1 MRQLIVNVPSYV
13 HGPSGPQLIGS
24 TIGAFLNGAAARHGG
39 RDAVISASQ
48 GIRLSYAELEQN
60 SDILAAG
67 LIGLGLEK
75 GDRLGIWAPNR
86 VEWAVTQFA
95 AAKAGLVLVNI
106 NPAYRVAELEHVLR
120 ASSCKAVIVASRF
133 KASDYVAMMAEL
145 IGDFRRDVRIAS
157 DRLPAL
163 RSVIVLDDVAGGQHL
178 TYTDVMTRG
187 AQSNSALL
195 ERSAAL
201 SFDDAVNIQFTS
213 GTTGLPKGVTLSHH
227 NLLNNGVQVGDATGI
242 RLGDRVC
249 IPVPLYHCFGMVMGN
264 LACLGHGATMV
275 YPSES
280 FDPLAVLQT
289 IEAERCTHL
298 YGVPTMFIA
307 ILGHERFR
315 DFDLTSLRGGIMA
328 GAPCPTEVMKAV
340 IADMN
345 MSEITIAYGMTETS
359 PVSFQTRRDDP
370 FDARVSTVGQVMPHV
385 EVKIIDTNGSI
396 VPRGEPGELCTR
408 GYSVMIGYWEDEKR
422 TQEVLDSSGWM
433 HSGDLATIDDEGYC
447 RITGRIKDIVIRG
460 GENISPREV
469 EEYLYRHPAIRD
481 VQVIGVPDQKYGEE
495 LCACIVLRA
504 GVDATAEDI
513 REFCRGQIAHYKIP
527 RYIKFVDGFPTT
539 ATGKVQKFVMR
550 TQMAEEIEGRG
561 GAR

>member
-1 MRQLIVNVPSYV
+1 MSAPSYV
-13 HGPSGPQLIGS
+13 HGPNGPPLVGS
-24 TIGAFLNGAAARHGG
+24 TIGAFLHDVVARHGG
-39 RDAVISASQ
+39 REAVISASQ
-48 GIRLSYAELEQN
+48 KTRLSYAELLQHAETFG
-60 SDILAAG
+60 SG
-67 LIGLGLEK
+67 LIALGLDR

-86 VEWAVTQFA
+86 VEWAVIQFA
-95 AAKAGLVLVNI
+95 AAMAGLVLVNI
-106 NPAYRVAELEHVLR
+106 NPAYRVTELEHVLK
-120 ASSCKAVIVASRF
+120 ASGCKAVVIANRF
-133 KASDYVAMMAEL
+133 KTSDYVAMVAEL
-145 IGDFRRDVRIAS
+145 VGDFGRDTKITS

-163 RSVIVLDDVAGGQHL
+163 RAVIVLDDSENGKRL
-178 TYTDVMTRG
+178 TYRDVMAFG
-187 AQSNSALL
+187 ARSSAALL
-195 ERSAAL
+195 ERAATL
-201 SFDDAVNIQFTS
+201 NLDDAVNIQFTS

-227 NLLNNGVQVGDATGI
+227 NLLNNGIQVGDATGI

-264 LACLGHGATMV
+264 LACLGHAATMV

-280 FDPLAVLQT
+280 FDPLEVLRT
-289 IEAERCTHL
+289 IETERCTHL

-307 ILGHERFR
+307 LLGHERFR

-340 IADMN
+340 ITDMN

-370 FDARVSTVGQVMPHV
+370 FEARVSTVGRVMPHV
-385 EVKIIDTNGSI
+385 EVKIVDANGHI

-408 GYSVMIGYWEDEKR
+408 AYSVMIGYWEDQER
-422 TQEVLDSSGWM
+422 TREVLEPAGWM
-433 HSGDLATIDDEGYC
+433 HSGDVATIDEDGYC

-481 VQVIGVPDQKYGEE
+481 VQVIGVPDDKYGEE
-495 LCACIVLRA
+495 LCAWVVLRP
-504 GVDATAEDI
+504 DASVTGDDI

-527 RYIKFVDGFPTT
+527 RYIKFVDGYPMT

-550 TQMAEEIEGRG
+550 KSMAEEIKSPGNN
-561 GAR
+561 A

>member
-1 MRQLIVNVPSYV
+1 MSAPSYV
-13 HGPSGPQLIGS
+13 HGPNGPPLVGS
-24 TIGAFLNGAAARHGG
+24 TIGAFLHDVVARHGG
-39 RDAVISASQ
+39 REAVISASQ
-48 GIRLSYAELEQN
+48 KTRLSYAELLQHAETFG
-60 SDILAAG
+60 SG
-67 LIGLGLEK
+67 LIALGLDR

-86 VEWAVTQFA
+86 VEWAVIQFA
-95 AAKAGLVLVNI
+95 AAMAGLVLVNI
-106 NPAYRVAELEHVLR
+106 NPAYRVTELEHVLK
-120 ASSCKAVIVASRF
+120 ASGCKAVVIANRF
-133 KASDYVAMMAEL
+133 KTSDYVAMVAEL
-145 IGDFRRDVRIAS
+145 VGDFGRDTKITS

-163 RSVIVLDDVAGGQHL
+163 RAVIVLDDPENGKRL
-178 TYTDVMTRG
+178 TYRDVMAFG
-187 AQSNSALL
+187 ARSRAALL
-195 ERSAAL
+195 ERAATL
-201 SFDDAVNIQFTS
+201 NLDDAVNIQFTS

-227 NLLNNGVQVGDATGI
+227 NLLNNGIQVGDATGI

-264 LACLGHGATMV
+264 LASLGHAATMV

-280 FDPLAVLQT
+280 FDPLEVLRT
-289 IEAERCTHL
+289 IETERCTHL

-307 ILGHERFR
+307 LLGHERFR

-340 IADMN
+340 ITDMN

-370 FDARVSTVGQVMPHV
+370 FEARVSTVGRVMPHV
-385 EVKIIDTNGSI
+385 EVKIVDANGYI

-408 GYSVMIGYWEDEKR
+408 AYSVMIGYWEDQER
-422 TQEVLDSSGWM
+422 TREVLEPAGWM
-433 HSGDLATIDDEGYC
+433 HSGDVATIDEDGYC

-481 VQVIGVPDQKYGEE
+481 VQVIGVPDDKYGEE
-495 LCACIVLRA
+495 LCAWVVLRP
-504 GVDATAEDI
+504 DASVTADDI

-527 RYIKFVDGFPTT
+527 RYIKFVDGYPMT

-550 TQMAEEIEGRG
+550 KSMAEEIKSPGNN
-561 GAR
+561 A